1 MGIFSKDIKTMDD
14 LFVHTLR
21 DIFYAEQ
28 RIEKALPKL
37 IPKVTNSEL
46 SGALSSHLEETHQHV
61 SRLQEVF
68 VMLDVKAE
76 AVDCPAIDGIMKE
89 TDEIVGDVDDS
100 SVLDAAIVA
109 AAQAVEHYE
118 ISRYGTLIAWAQQ
131 IGRADCAAILQETL
145 EEEKNADATLTEVAE
160 GAVNEAAVA

>member
-1 MGIFSKDIKTMDD
+1 
-14 LFVHTLR
+14 
-21 DIFYAEQ
+21 
-28 RIEKALPKL
+28 
-37 IPKVTNSEL
+37 
-46 SGALSSHLEETHQHV
+46 
-61 SRLQEVF
+61 
-68 VMLDVKAE
+68 MLDVKAE